1 MPETTTDL
9 TARRTAEIRDIVAD
23 LFSAEPADVEAATS
37 FVNDLEADSLLAIEL
52 LTHLEKR
59 YGVTI
64 PETEIVDMVSLKA
77 TYEVVARN
85 AGW

>member
-1 MPETTTDL
+1 MPETNSDL
-9 TARRTAEIRDIVAD
+9 TARRTAEIRDIIAD
-23 LFSAEPADVEAATS
+23 LFSAEPDEVEAAGS
-37 FVNDLEADSLLAIEL
+37 FVNDLDADSLLAIEL

-64 PETEIVDMVSLKA
+64 PEAEIVEMVTLKA